1 MSTWKEKLAERM
13 PAALAREI
21 DVFETEMELRR
32 QGKIEE
38 KVFAET
44 RLRRGMYGQRYDNGQ
59 RHDGRDTRKLE
70 YPASGL
76 TKGPETLWDAPGMTR
91 IKIPMGKLTADQLD
105 VMADC
110 ADEYSDA
117 ILHVTTRQDIQLHF
131 IPIDDAPDMMR
142 RLASQNITTRE
153 ACGNS
158 VRNVTACPVAGVCHT
173 EAFDVTPYAK
183 AMAYFLLGH
192 PDTMDFGRKFKI
204 AFSGCADQACAL
216 VNIHDLGAIGKV
228 VNGRRVF
235 DVYVGGGLG
244 AVPHDAKLLVENC
257 TEEELLPLSQATSR
271 VFGRLGEKRNRQ
283 RARVK
288 FLVAKVGIEEF
299 RRLVAEE
306 RTKLPHDPRWTDFL
320 DKLHESDDQ
329 PLRGPSE
336 LAADAGNAA
345 FQAWKKTN
353 VYPQR
358 QPGYSTATVTLPLGD
373 MTSWQARR
381 ISDLA
386 RRFTGDT
393 IRLTVE
399 QNLVLR
405 WVSNADL
412 PALYEELAELGLGEA
427 GASTITDVV
436 ACPGT
441 DTCKLGIS
449 SSRGLAG
456 ELRKH
461 LSVLNGNTPDAVRS
475 LRFMTS
481 GCFNSCGQH
490 HVADLGF
497 LGVSRNVS
505 GRRVPHFQ
513 VVLGGKWRD
522 NGGAYGLAIG
532 AVPSKRVPDVVDR
545 LTALYTKE
553 RVEDESF
560 QDFSQRLGR
569 VKIKKLLEDLVE
581 VPKYE
586 ADKSFYS
593 DWGDPREYTIG
604 DMGVGECAGEIV
616 PFVQFGLVAAERE
629 VFEAQIHFDGGNIG
643 KAAEMAYTSMI
654 TAAKALVRT
663 RNWDVGDDP
672 EKVVAEFL
680 THFHETKLF
689 HDKYAGDKFIR
700 FLLIAHEQRGA
711 ELAKER
717 THHLIEEATLFI
729 EAAHACYG
737 KIGDAPAPQ
746 VAAAGGTDTTV
757 PAAE

>member
-1 MSTWKEKLAERM
+1 MPTWKEKLAEAM
-13 PAALAREI
+13 PQALAREI

-32 QGKIEE
+32 KGKIEE

-59 RHDGRDTRKLE
+59 RHDGLKTQEIK
-70 YPASGL
+70 YPAVGL

-91 IKIPMGKLTADQLD
+91 IKIPMGKLSAEQMD
-105 VMADC
+105 VLADC

-131 IPIDDAPDMMR
+131 IHIDDAPDMMR
-142 RLASQNITTRE
+142 RLAAANITTRE

-158 VRNVTACPVAGVCHT
+158 VRNVTACPIAGVCHT
-173 EAFDVTPYAK
+173 EAFDVTPYAN
-183 AMAYFLLGH
+183 ALAYFLLGH
-192 PDTMDFGRKFKI
+192 PDTMEFGRKFKI
-204 AFSGCADQACAL
+204 AFSGCREQACGI
-216 VNIHDLGAIGKV
+216 VNIHDLGAIAKVKGGK
-228 VNGRRVF
+228 RLF

-244 AVPHDAKLLVENC
+244 AVPHDAKLLAEDC
-257 TEEELLPLSQATSR
+257 TEEELLPLSQATCR
-271 VFGRLGEKRNRQ
+271 VFGRLGEKKNRQ

-299 RRLVAEE
+299 KRLVAEE
-306 RTKLPHDPRWTDFL
+306 RTKLPPDPRWTAFL
-320 DKLHESDDQ
+320 SELDALDDR
-329 PLRGPSE
+329 PLKPPSE
-336 LAADAGNAA
+336 LAAGPRPEGYE
-345 FQAWKKTN
+345 AWAKTN
-353 VYPQR
+353 VYDQK
-358 QPGYSTATVTLPLGD
+358 QPGYATATVTLPLGD
-373 MTSWQARR
+373 FTSWQARR
-381 ISDLA
+381 LSDLA
-386 RRFTGDT
+386 RKYTGDT

-399 QNLVLR
+399 QNLVFR
-405 WVSNADL
+405 WVSKQDL
-412 PALYEELAELGLGEA
+412 PALYADLRALALGEA

-449 SSRGLAG
+449 SSRGLAA

-461 LSVLNGNTPDAVRS
+461 LTVQNGSVPESVRS
-475 LRFMTS
+475 LRIKTS

-497 LGVSRNVS
+497 LGVSRNVN

-513 VVLGGKWRD
+513 LVLGGKWRD

-532 AVPSKRVPDVVDR
+532 AVPSKQVPKVVER
-545 LTALYTKE
+545 LTALYAKE
-553 RVEDESF
+553 RAEDESF

-569 VKIKKLLEDLVE
+569 VKIKKLLEDLIE

-586 ADKSFYS
+586 LDKSFYS

-629 VFEAQIHFDGGNIG
+629 VFEAQIFLDGGQLQQ
-643 KAAEMAYTSMI
+643 AAERAYTAMI

-663 RNWDVGDDP
+663 RNWDIGDDP
-672 EKVVAEFL
+672 EKVYAEFL
-680 THFHETKLF
+680 VHFHETKLF
-689 HDKYAGDKFIR
+689 HDQYAGDKFVR
-700 FLLIAHEQRGA
+700 FLTLARERRGQTA
-711 ELAKER
+711 TKESA
-717 THHLIEEATLFI
+717 HHLIEEATLFVD
-729 EAAHACYG
+729 AAHACYA
-737 KIGDAPAPQ
+737 KIGDQP
-746 VAAAGGTDTTV
+746 V
-757 PAAE
+757 PAGAAPVASAPEASAE